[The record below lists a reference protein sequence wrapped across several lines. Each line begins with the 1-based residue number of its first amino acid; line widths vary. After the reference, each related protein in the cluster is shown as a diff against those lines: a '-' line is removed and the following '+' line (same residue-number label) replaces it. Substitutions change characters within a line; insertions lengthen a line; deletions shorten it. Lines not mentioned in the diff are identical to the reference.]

1 MISMKRSLN
10 LISAFGLL
18 SGILFLAFSACKKD
32 SSGRGDLTGKWL
44 AAIPKS
50 EQMSLYEF
58 KADHTY
64 EHTQTGT
71 DSVTKKNLG
80 IIAKEV
86 GKYQLKDKQLKLY
99 DIVSYVNK
107 DQKYGPVTDLI
118 VSAGLKSIDYT
129 VLLNAE
135 GNKFSLTYICGPN
148 ELCATVYIPPFY
160 YYKQ

>member
-1 MISMKRSLN
+1 MKRSLN
-10 LISAFGLL
+10 LIPAFGLL
-18 SGILFLAFSACKKD
+18 AGILFLAFSACKKD
-32 SSGRGDLTGKWL
+32 SSGRGDLTGRWL

-86 GKYQLKDKQLKLY
+86 GKYQLKDKQLNLY
-99 DIVSYVNK
+99 DMVSYVNK
-107 DQKYGPVTDLI
+107 DQKYGPVTDLV
-118 VSAGLKSIDYT
+118 VSTGLKSIDYT

-135 GNKFSLTYICGPN
+135 GNKLSLSRICGPN
-148 ELCATVYIPPFY
+148 ELCATVYIPGFY